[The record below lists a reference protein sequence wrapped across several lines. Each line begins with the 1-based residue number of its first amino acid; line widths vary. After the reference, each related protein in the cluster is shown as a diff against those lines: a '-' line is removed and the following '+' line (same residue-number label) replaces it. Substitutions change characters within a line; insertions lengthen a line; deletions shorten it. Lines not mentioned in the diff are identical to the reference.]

1 MKNLMIKFL
10 EAKTLQ
16 EIDMIIFLNWNVIK
30 NNSMLLS
37 MAKTSKKRIL
47 RIAREK
53 IKSWGYMAN

>member
-1 MKNLMIKFL
+1 MLKFL

-16 EIDMIIFLNWNVIK
+16 EIDMIIFLNWDSIK

-47 RIAREK
+47 RINREK

>member
-1 MKNLMIKFL
+1 MIKFL

-16 EIDMIIFLNWNVIK
+16 EIDMIIFMNWDSIK

-47 RIAREK
+47 RIGREK

>member
-1 MKNLMIKFL
+1 MKNLMLKFL

-16 EIDMIIFLNWNVIK
+16 EIDMIIFLNWDSIK

-47 RIAREK
+47 RINREK

>member
-16 EIDMIIFLNWNVIK
+16 EIDMIIFLNWDSIK

>member
-1 MKNLMIKFL
+1 MIKFL